1 MALKNEDV
9 SIRDMTLEINGTWRK
24 DTRPIA
30 ESWPVPQQHPI
41 LGVSK
46 LEP

>member
-1 MALKNEDV
+1 MAFMMRMFQYAINL
-9 SIRDMTLEINGTWRK
+9 ILEIKHTLRK

-30 ESWPVPQQHPI
+30 ESWSVPQQHPI

-46 LEP
+46 L